1 MSASTVADAVGLVAC
16 IAIRN
21 ARVCN
26 DNQTT
31 EACNTKRTWLAS
43 GSIVSSVAHSTRR
56 IRDAVCLVG
65 AVTVRNALVCLAR
78 CSIVSTVALAACG
91 IADAVGLVACIT
103 MRNARICECIM
114 Q

>member
-1 MSASTVADAVGLVAC
+1 MRNARVCLASRAEVPSVALRASAIADAVGLVAC

-43 GSIVSSVAHSTRR
+43 GSVVSSVAHSTRR
-56 IRDAVCLVG
+56 IRDAICLAG
-65 AVTVRNALVCLAR
+65 AVTVGDAEVC
-78 CSIVSTVALAACG
+78 VT
-91 IADAVGLVACIT
+91 
-103 MRNARICECIM
+103 
-114 Q
+114 